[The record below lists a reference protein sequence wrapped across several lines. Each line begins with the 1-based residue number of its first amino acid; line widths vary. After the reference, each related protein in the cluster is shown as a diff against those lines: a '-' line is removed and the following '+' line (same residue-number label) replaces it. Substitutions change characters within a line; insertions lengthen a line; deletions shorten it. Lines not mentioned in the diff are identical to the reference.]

1 MKQLEAK
8 IETGKHNLK
17 IKRDKDLI
25 VLQKQINLHVH
36 DIERIQGMMTIE
48 ALNKGEK
55 ADELRRIKDKSRKT
69 QAFLSESKK
78 VQSSTIKAAGQDST
92 KQDGSMKQTMMSG
105 TGATGGQQSKQNI
118 MVDLLLFGQS
128 AMQKKGLMSSSMN
141 NSFQNTMSS
150 SMGHANQV

>member
-48 ALNKGEK
+48 AKRKGEK
-55 ADELRRIKDKSRKT
+55 SDELRRIKDKSRKT

-78 VQSSTIKAAGQDST
+78 VQSSTIKAGGDST
-92 KQDGSMKQTMMSG
+92 QPAASMKQTMLSG
-105 TGATGGQQSKQNI
+105 GASTQGGGKSPQQNI

-128 AMQKKGLMSSSMN
+128 AM
-141 NSFQNTMSS
+141 
-150 SMGHANQV
+150 

>member
-36 DIERIQGMMTIE
+36 DIERIQGTMTLE

-78 VQSSTIKAAGQDST
+78 VQSSTIKTSGEGTFPD
-92 KQDGSMKQTMMSG
+92 KSMKQTMLSG
-105 TGATGGQQSKQNI
+105 AGSTQGGQSSRQNL

-128 AMQKKGLMSSSMN
+128 AMQKKGMMSSSMN
-141 NSFQNTMSS
+141 NSFQNTATS

>member
-78 VQSSTIKAAGQDST
+78 VTSSTIKAGGDST
-92 KQDGSMKQTMMSG
+92 FPDKSMKQTMLSG
-105 TGATGGQQSKQNI
+105 GSTQGGYSAQQNI
-118 MVDLLLFGQS
+118 LVDLLLFGQS
-128 AMQKKGLMSSSMN
+128 AIQKKGLMSSSMN
-141 NSFQNTMSS
+141 NSFQNTATSG
-150 SMGHANQV
+150 MGHAN

>member
-48 ALNKGEK
+48 AHRKGDK
-55 ADELRRIKDKSRKT
+55 SDELRRIKAKSRKT

-78 VQSSTIKAAGQDST
+78 VQSSTIKAGDST
-92 KQDGSMKQTMMSG
+92 
-105 TGATGGQQSKQNI
+105 
-118 MVDLLLFGQS
+118 
-128 AMQKKGLMSSSMN
+128 
-141 NSFQNTMSS
+141 
-150 SMGHANQV
+150 

>member
-48 ALNKGEK
+48 ALRRGEK

-78 VQSSTIKAAGQDST
+78 VQSSTIKQAGDST
-92 KQDGSMKQTMMSG
+92 QPAQSMK
-105 TGATGGQQSKQNI
+105 
-118 MVDLLLFGQS
+118 
-128 AMQKKGLMSSSMN
+128 
-141 NSFQNTMSS
+141 
-150 SMGHANQV
+150 

>member
-48 ALNKGEK
+48 AHRKGDK
-55 ADELRRIKDKSRKT
+55 SDELRRIKAKSRKT

-78 VQSSTIKAAGQDST
+78 VQSSTIKAGDST
-92 KQDGSMKQTMMSG
+92 QPDKSMKQTMLSG
-105 TGATGGQQSKQNI
+105 AGSTQGGHSRDQNI

-128 AMQKKGLMSSSMN
+128 AM
-141 NSFQNTMSS
+141 
-150 SMGHANQV
+150 

>member
-48 ALNKGEK
+48 ARTKGEK

-78 VQSSTIKAAGQDST
+78 VQSSTIKAGDSSQPD
-92 KQDGSMKQTMMSG
+92 KSLKQTMLSG
-105 TGATGGQQSKQNI
+105 AGSTSGGHSKEQNI

-128 AMQKKGLMSSSMN
+128 ALQKKGLMSSSMG

-150 SMGHANQV
+150 SMGHPN